1 MWFFRSN
8 REWTKGHGNCLCQ
21 EILELE
27 PFKYK
32 KGSISK
38 GKIREKIANNLNG
51 LKLPRFKVSRRSVRE
66 RYILLSENLKQR

>member
-1 MWFFRSN
+1 MRTACVN
-8 REWTKGHGNCLCQ
+8 K
-21 EILELE
+21 ILVPE

-38 GKIREKIANNLNG
+38 GKIKEKIANNLNG
-51 LKLPRFKVSRRSVRE
+51 LKLPRLKVSKRSVRE

>member
-8 REWTKGHGNCLCQ
+8 MEWTKGHGNYLCE
-21 EILELE
+21 EILVPE
-27 PFKYK
+27 PFKCK

-51 LKLPRFKVSRRSVRE
+51 LKLPRLKVSKRSVRE

>member
-1 MWFFRSN
+1 MRTACVN
-8 REWTKGHGNCLCQ
+8 K
-21 EILELE
+21 ILVPE

-32 KGSISK
+32 KGSIK

-51 LKLPRFKVSRRSVRE
+51 LKFPRLKVSKRAVRE